1 VSIRAKL
8 LLVFMVLGI
17 VPMLLL
23 SAGYYRSGARA
34 VEGLLR
40 AEVTSRAADAAHH
53 LTTQLAEREADLR
66 ELARNPALRAYLRAQ
81 PTPAQPPAADPARA
95 LTAVA
100 TAALP
105 DDVRATLEAFLQR
118 RPEQF
123 TSVTVVGADGHALV
137 QVDAQRGANGPI
149 TFTPGQM
156 LYGKVKLDER
166 VWAAGD
172 PNTARPLRAPLSHVA
187 RGSNLR
193 YTVPV
198 WASATASASP
208 PSGALVVELHLD
220 PLFDQL
226 EAGAASDRTAQRTQA
241 EPQRLLLVMER
252 SGQLLYHTNPAH
264 AYWPVVEV
272 MPGFDEITRAIT
284 TGGHGADFYTAQ
296 DGTRWL
302 AAYQPVTPEL
312 SVAAAANV
320 TSAGAGL
327 QRLGMLGLALAILT
341 TLATAIILAVVV
353 ERAAR
358 RINRVAE
365 AAAEIAHGNIEQRI
379 NVQSADETR
388 LLAESFNLMSD
399 RLREHIARE
408 AESKQFQ
415 SFLRIS
421 AMLTHD
427 LKNAITGLN
436 MLVNN
441 MERQFHRAEFRA
453 DAISSLRAATDKL
466 RALVARLHEPT
477 LTLSGEYRQAI
488 RPTDLVALIERVLTT
503 TAQPA
508 AMFHQIERQ
517 LPATLVAAV
526 DADRIERVLENLV
539 LNALDAMR
547 GQSGRLTVEAGAE
560 GEQQVFISVR
570 DTGLG
575 MPEEF
580 IRTRLFRPFATTK
593 EKGIGLGLY
602 TCREIVAAHG
612 GRIDVE
618 SKVGVGTCFR
628 VVLPSTPVTR
638 ASQISAARSRQTTDA
653 KATRPVDQ
661 VPQ

>member
-1 VSIRAKL
+1 MSIRAKL
-8 LLVFMVLGI
+8 LFVFMVLGI
-17 VPMLLL
+17 VQMLLL

-40 AEVTSRAADAAHH
+40 TEVTSRAADAAYH
-53 LTTQLAEREADLR
+53 LTTQLAEREADLS

-81 PTPAQPPAADPARA
+81 PTPAPPAATDPARA
-95 LTAVA
+95 LTAAA
-100 TAALP
+100 TAAPP
-105 DDVRATLEAFLQR
+105 DDVRAALEAFIQR

-166 VWAAGD
+166 VWAASD

-187 RGSNLR
+187 RGANLR

-198 WASATASASP
+198 WASAAASASP
-208 PSGALVVELHLD
+208 PSGALVVELHLN

-226 EAGAASDRTAQRTQA
+226 EAGSASDRTTQRTQA
-241 EPQRLLLVMER
+241 EPQRLMLVMER
-252 SGQLLYHTNPAH
+252 SGQIVYHTNPAH
-264 AYWPVVEV
+264 AYRPVAEV

-284 TGGHGADFYTAQ
+284 TGGRGADFYTAQ

-302 AAYQPVTPEL
+302 AAYQPVAGLEL

-320 TSAGAGL
+320 TGASAGL
-327 QRLGMLGLALAILT
+327 QRLGTLGLALAILT
-341 TLATAIILAVVV
+341 TLATAVILAIIV

-388 LLAESFNLMSD
+388 LLAESFNMMGD

-453 DAISSLRAATDKL
+453 DAIS
-466 RALVARLHEPT
+466 
-477 LTLSGEYRQAI
+477 
-488 RPTDLVALIERVLTT
+488 
-503 TAQPA
+503 
-508 AMFHQIERQ
+508 
-517 LPATLVAAV
+517 
-526 DADRIERVLENLV
+526 
-539 LNALDAMR
+539 
-547 GQSGRLTVEAGAE
+547 
-560 GEQQVFISVR
+560 
-570 DTGLG
+570 
-575 MPEEF
+575 
-580 IRTRLFRPFATTK
+580 
-593 EKGIGLGLY
+593 
-602 TCREIVAAHG
+602 
-612 GRIDVE
+612 
-618 SKVGVGTCFR
+618 
-628 VVLPSTPVTR
+628 
-638 ASQISAARSRQTTDA
+638 
-653 KATRPVDQ
+653 
-661 VPQ
+661 